1 MYAGR
6 ALKVQLR
13 DLNPPR
19 SPWKPS
25 RGRNRFTHYP
35 QSRKVMLSSRHISYI
50 PKRES
55 SSPRQN
61 FSENSTNSTPVFSPN
76 APAEKFETCKE
87 ESSPVNGQQKDG
99 PVDRELENTQG
110 EKYREWYDV
119 PGVGSESA
127 GTSGGS
133 GGPSLVAPVLP
144 YPVPPGYYPMSW
156 IPLAQAGH
164 YQMSYCGPYTAYP
177 PGLPMPP
184 HPTTPP
190 DTNGPTTG
198 TIPWPNVMYTVS
210 FLCNMLSLPL
220 EYL

>member
-25 RGRNRFTHYP
+25 RGRSRFTQYP
-35 QSRKVMLSSRHISYI
+35 QSRKVMLSSRHLSYI

-55 SSPRQN
+55 LSPRQN
-61 FSENSTNSTPVFSPN
+61 FSENSANSTPVSPN
-76 APAEKFETCKE
+76 APAEKFESSKD

-99 PVDRELENTQG
+99 PEVRELENTQG

-119 PGVGSESA
+119 PGAGSESTGA
-127 GTSGGS
+127 SGGS

-144 YPVPPGYYPMSW
+144 CPVPPGCYPMPW

-164 YQMSYCGPYTAYP
+164 YQMSYYGPYTAYP
-177 PGLPMPP
+177 PGLPIPP

-190 DTNGPTTG
+190 DTNGPTTT

-210 FLCNMLSLPL
+210 FLCSILCLPL
-220 EYL
+220 DYL